1 MTRLDVIHKRGVA
14 PTEGNLRFAIGQTR
28 EHNILSENGHEWFED
43 KKKKTR
49 SCKRCFRVETNPE
62 NWTQV
67 PNPVFTGEDI
77 QAFIEVNGRTEQ

>member
-1 MTRLDVIHKRGVA
+1 MTRMELFRNRGLKI
-14 PTEGNLRFAIGQTR
+14 TESSLRFAIGQTQ

-49 SCKRCFRVETNPE
+49 SCKRCFRVETNPD

-67 PNPVFTGEDI
+67 PNPVFTLEDI
-77 QAFIEVNGRTEQ
+77 EAFIEVNGRM